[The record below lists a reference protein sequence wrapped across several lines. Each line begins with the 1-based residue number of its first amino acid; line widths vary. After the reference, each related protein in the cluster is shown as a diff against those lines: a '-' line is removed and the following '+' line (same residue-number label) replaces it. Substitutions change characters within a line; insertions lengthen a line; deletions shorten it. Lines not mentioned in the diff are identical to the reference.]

1 MNRST
6 RIPRTRA
13 DGDRIEAQ
21 HLPAEI
27 RSASDPDGNEF
38 DIRYQAS

>member
-6 RIPRTRA
+6 RIPRPRA
-13 DGDRIEAQ
+13 GGDRIEAQ